1 MPPLFHS
8 LFTRIR
14 QAWAVLLGRARIL
27 TNEIEADVHTEY
39 QRLLDRLMYA
49 TLIVKDLPMA
59 IADDI
64 NALDAVI
71 LSALAAKDTANTNTQ
86 AALTAQVTDLTAQ
99 LANADAQ
106 VQALIA
112 KYTPPAA

>member
-1 MPPLFHS
+1 MQFLERLRH
-8 LFTRIR
+8 
-14 QAWAVLLGRARIL
+14 AWAVLTGKARIL
-27 TNEIEADVHTEY
+27 TNEIEADVHIEY
-39 QRLLDRLMYA
+39 RRLLDRLMYA

-71 LSALAAKDTANTNTQ
+71 TTALAAKDTANTTAE
-86 AALTAQVTDLTAQ
+86 AALTAQ
-99 LANADAQ
+99 LANANAQ

-112 KYTPPAA
+112 KYTPPAPAA